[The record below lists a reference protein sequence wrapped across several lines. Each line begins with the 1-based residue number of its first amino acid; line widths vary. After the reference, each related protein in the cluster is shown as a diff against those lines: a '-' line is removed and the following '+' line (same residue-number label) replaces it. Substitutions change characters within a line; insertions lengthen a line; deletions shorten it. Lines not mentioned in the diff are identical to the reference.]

1 MRFGFHIS
9 ISGGFLKIVER
20 ALTKKCQTL
29 QFFSRNP
36 RGWPAKEL
44 DAGQAR
50 AFRESLAATGI
61 APVFI
66 HLSYLPNLASS
77 DAPLFN
83 RSVNALS
90 EELKR
95 AEALHA
101 AAVIVHVGHRGDQS
115 ADQACEQVSRG
126 IDRAFAMARNSMTV
140 LLENSAGQGTEIGHT
155 FSQLRRIARGVQDR
169 DRIGVCLDT
178 AHAFAAGHNIA
189 TRSGLEKMLDEF
201 EACIGIRKLRLLHLN
216 DSKTALGSHTDRHW
230 HIGKGFIGRSGFRR
244 IVNHTALAH
253 LPGIMETP
261 RSTDRDDIENMSTM
275 LKLAKG

>member
-9 ISGGFLKIVER
+9 ISGGFAKIVER
-20 ALTKKCQTL
+20 ALTKNCQTL

-36 RGWPAKEL
+36 RGWPSKEL
-44 DAGQAR
+44 DGAQAR

-66 HLSYLPNLASS
+66 HLPYLPNLASS
-77 DAPLFN
+77 DEPLFN
-83 RSVNALS
+83 RSVNALG

-95 AEALHA
+95 AEALQA
-101 AAVIVHVGHRGDQS
+101 AAVIVHVGHGGDQP
-115 ADQACEQVSRG
+115 AEEACERVSRG
-126 IDRAFAMARNSMTV
+126 INRAFAMARNNMTV

-189 TRSGLEKMLDEF
+189 TGPGLEKMLDEF
-201 EACIGIRKLRLLHLN
+201 EACLGIRKLRLLHLN
-216 DSKTALGSHTDRHW
+216 DSKTPLGSHTDRHW

-244 IVNHTALAH
+244 IVNHPALAH

-261 RSTDRDDIENMSTM
+261 RRTDRDDFENMSTM

>member
-9 ISGGFLKIVER
+9 ISGGFAKIVEQ

-44 DAGQAR
+44 DVAQAR
-50 AFRESLAATGI
+50 SFRESLAATGI

-66 HLSYLPNLASS
+66 HLPYLPNLASS
-77 DAPLFN
+77 DDPLFN
-83 RSVNALS
+83 RSVNALR

-95 AEALHA
+95 AAVLQA
-101 AAVIVHVGHRGDQS
+101 DAVIVHVGHRGDQS
-115 ADQACEQVSRG
+115 EAEACERVS
-126 IDRAFAMARNSMTV
+126 IAINRAFAMARNSMPV
-140 LLENSAGQGTEIGHT
+140 LLENSAGQGTEIGRT
-155 FSQLRRIARGVQDR
+155 FSQLRRIARGVQER
-169 DRIGVCLDT
+169 SRIGVCLDT
-178 AHAFAAGHNIA
+178 AHAFAAGYNIA
-189 TRSGLEKMLDEF
+189 TGAGLDKMLDEF

-216 DSKTALGSHTDRHW
+216 DSKAPLGSHIDRHW

-244 IVNHTALAH
+244 IINHPALAH

-261 RSTDRDDIENMSTM
+261 RRTDCDDFKNMNTV
-275 LKLAKG
+275 LKLAKS